1 MGTIIKCCNE
11 HIILGYNKKRMK
23 SVYLLEIKTHRDKKK
38 KQTTISQCFSNM
50 FIFCNQIKI
59 FKHIIV
65 VYRISFYQVKLS
77 TKSSII

>member
-1 MGTIIKCCNE
+1 
-11 HIILGYNKKRMK
+11 MK

-38 KQTTISQCFSNM
+38 KKPTISQCFSNM

-77 TKSSII
+77 TKSSKI